1 MAKIVHRNMD
11 VMKSKVETMCLF
23 RDMTNPSK
31 PPYMKILFLV
41 IFHLSNYNVYYNMFE
56 EFSDDELSNEKIIE
70 FSNYKNP
77 SKETISN
84 ASKEEYSIINL
95 ALMLSYEKKLKN
107 LIENVKNELHDNIEI
122 SKNVLKVHISE
133 VNDESVVNKQ
143 ELDVPLDTK
152 FIPDTEDSTGTNL
165 HYDYL

>member
-1 MAKIVHRNMD
+1 
-11 VMKSKVETMCLF
+11 
-23 RDMTNPSK
+23 
-31 PPYMKILFLV
+31 
-41 IFHLSNYNVYYNMFE
+41 MFE